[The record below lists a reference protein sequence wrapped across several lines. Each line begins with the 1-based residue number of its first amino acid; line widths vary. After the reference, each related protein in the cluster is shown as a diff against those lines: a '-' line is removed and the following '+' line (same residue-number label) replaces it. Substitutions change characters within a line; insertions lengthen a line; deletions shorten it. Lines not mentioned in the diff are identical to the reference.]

1 MSYVQKKETNNNLIN
16 GIMIGVAI
24 LIVAAM
30 AVVVSKNKNLG
41 TEFIQE
47 VTYSEYKEVIK
58 NPDYTVVLLASPT
71 CSHCREYK
79 PFVNAVA
86 EEYDF
91 KVYYVNVHSSDLTN
105 EQYDEIHD
113 NNSVLKDQFDSEGG
127 KVIPTPTTII
137 YQNNKEVASA
147 LGDIGYDKLKSFLKE
162 NGVIK

>member
-1 MSYVQKKETNNNLIN
+1 MSYVQKKKTNNNLIN

-71 CSHCREYK
+71 CSHCREY
-79 PFVNAVA
+79 
-86 EEYDF
+86 
-91 KVYYVNVHSSDLTN
+91 SSDLTN

-113 NNSVLKDQFDSEGG
+113 NNSVLKEQFDSEGG